1 MTKRIFINTFGFTE
15 TAVLAPVVKLGIG
28 KDDFIILLLPEGLV
42 DQRTLNATENLRNYL
57 RILVGEEIQLESV
70 EVPIN
75 DFIEGVIKI
84 RDLIKSYAEKGT
96 AYINLS
102 GGMRV
107 LILETYTAALIVRI
121 LGVDV
126 KFTEIN
132 LEGAVGSV
140 KILPIFPAQKL
151 DEKKLKLLKE
161 IVGSG
166 EVTLKDLS
174 RKFSLSLSTIFRNIS
189 SLKNINLVEV
199 TREGRKIKI
208 KPTDYGKILSLC
220 N

>member
-1 MTKRIFINTFGFTE
+1 MAGRIFINTFGFTE
-15 TAVLAPVVKLGIG
+15 TAVLAPVVKLGLD
-28 KDDFIILLLPEGLV
+28 KDDFITLLLPQGLV
-42 DQRTLNATENLRNYL
+42 DQRTLNAVENLKNYL

-75 DFIEGVIKI
+75 DFVKGIIKI

-96 AYINLS
+96 VYINLS

-107 LILETYTAALIVRI
+107 LILETYAAALIVKM

-126 KFTEIN
+126 RFTEIN

-140 KILPIFPAQKL
+140 KILPIFPVQKL

-161 IVGSG
+161 IIGLG
-166 EVTLKDLS
+166 GVTLKDLS
-174 RKFSLSLSTIFRNIS
+174 RKFSLSLSTISRNIN
-189 SLKNINLVEV
+189 SLKNISLIEV
-199 TREGRKIKI
+199 TREGRKIKV
-208 KPTDYGKILSLC
+208 KPTEYGKILSLYE
-220 N
+220 